1 MSNFN
6 VKTIESIVRS
16 AKRLGLTEVRIK
28 EGDAEIKIE
37 LPPSSNTAEPM
48 QVTTQEAAV
57 EMQPDTVV
65 RSSMVGYFRL
75 AGAQATEQEL
85 VEANTVIGIIEALGL
100 PNEVHAGVEGVLD
113 ELFVEDGQPI
123 EYGQAIARIR
133 R

>member
-1 MSNFN
+1 MSIFS

-16 AKRLGLTEVRIK
+16 AKRFGLTEVRIR
-28 EGDAEIKIE
+28 EGEAEIKIE
-37 LPPSSNTAEPM
+37 LPPSSTCVEPTQTA
-48 QVTTQEAAV
+48 TQAAAV
-57 EMQPDTVV
+57 EMQPDMVV

-75 AGAQATEQEL
+75 AGAQASEQES
-85 VEANTVIGIIEALGL
+85 VAANTVIGIIEALGL
-100 PNEVHAGVEGVLD
+100 PNEVYAGVEGVLD